1 MAQYTRHFTCGFD
14 DLLRF
19 VERSALQCYGFT
31 ELEEETRFANGNMQ
45 CVTRVYTQRPFWGR
59 GRTSLTVTLFGGNGD
74 IHLSAI
80 TVGGGNTVLNCVNEW
95 NEEKLLKKFV
105 SQMEAINP

>member
-31 ELEEETRFANGNMQ
+31 ELEEETRFANGNTQ

-59 GRTSLTVTLFGGNGD
+59 GRTSLTVTLFGGDGD

-80 TVGGGNTVLNCVNEW
+80 SVGGDVDHLVPVNEW
-95 NEEKLLKKFV
+95 NEEKLLKEFV
-105 SQMEAINP
+105 SQMEAADR

>member
-19 VERSALQCYGFT
+19 VERSALQGPGFP
-31 ELEEETRFANGNMQ
+31 ELEGETRFDSGNTR
-45 CVTRVYTQRPFWGR
+45 CVTRVYTQRPVWGR

-80 TVGGGNTVLNCVNEW
+80 TVGGGNTVPNCVNEW

-105 SQMEAINP
+105 GQMETLQE